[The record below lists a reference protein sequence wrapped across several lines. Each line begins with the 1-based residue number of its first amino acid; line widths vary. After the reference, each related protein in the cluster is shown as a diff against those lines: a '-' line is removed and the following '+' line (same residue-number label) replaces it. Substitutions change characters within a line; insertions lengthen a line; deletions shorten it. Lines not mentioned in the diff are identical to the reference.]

1 MAAAKPN
8 VESVTT
14 VQNIVGDLLNALL
27 PLCQQELMEE
37 KSWESLGELLPE
49 VSAAVAELAVTI
61 PEEHRQRVKDL
72 AGKLQEVVMKMT
84 DLVSERGKKSK
95 QLRSALESLQ
105 RAQAQAGEWLDGLKV

>member
-1 MAAAKPN
+1 MAAAKPSI
-8 VESVTT
+8 ESVST

-49 VSAAVAELAVTI
+49 VSAAVADLALTV
-61 PEEHRQRVKDL
+61 PEGHRERVKDL

-84 DLVSERGKKSK
+84 DLVSERTKKSQ
-95 QLRSALESLQ
+95 QLRAALVSLQ
-105 RAQAQAGEWLDGLKV
+105 RAQAQAGQWLDALKV